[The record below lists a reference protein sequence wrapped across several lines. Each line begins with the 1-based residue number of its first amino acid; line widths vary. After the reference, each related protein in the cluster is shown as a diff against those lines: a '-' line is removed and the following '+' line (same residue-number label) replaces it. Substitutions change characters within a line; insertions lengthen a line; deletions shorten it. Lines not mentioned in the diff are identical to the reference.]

1 MKTLKFAGRYV
12 LRHWWQYLLGI
23 AALYVVD
30 QVNVY
35 VPEYTGNIIDGLTKE
50 TLNLDGAMSIVWMI
64 LGMGAAIAI
73 GRFCWR
79 FFIFGAARSIEK
91 EIRQDMYGHLST
103 LSMTYFNQ
111 RKTGDLM
118 AHFTNDLMAVRQL
131 LGMTVITAFDAS
143 VMMIL
148 VLYQMITSVDP
159 RLTAVAIVPLLVIC
173 VGDFFYGKV
182 MHKRFREKQAAFST
196 LTDQV
201 QESISGIRVIKAFVQ
216 ERKELQAFARTT
228 EAAKEKNLRVVRLHA
243 LMMPVM
249 DIIIGLSSL
258 ATLIYGGYLAIH
270 GEITVGQFVAFNSY
284 VGMLVW
290 PMMAVGECITS
301 ISQGTA
307 SLSRIHQIFEE
318 QPDIVDS
325 DVTDRDI
332 TALTGEIKLNHLT
345 FAYPTQPDVQV
356 LRDISVTIRPGE
368 TLAVIGRTGAGKTT
382 IPSLL
387 TRLYDVEDGMITIG
401 GRTLKEIPLAVL
413 REGIACVPQDNFLFS
428 DTLQANISF
437 GSQDKTIESVIHAA
451 QLACIHDNI
460 DAFPDK
466 YQTVV
471 GERGV
476 TLSGGQKQRSSIARA
491 LMKDAPI
498 LILDDALSAV
508 DTDTERK
515 ILDNL
520 RTVRASGP
528 DGQNDRITIIIAHR
542 ISTIQD
548 ADHILVLDD
557 GVMAEYGTHDELMAN
572 AGLYKSL
579 FDKQQLE
586 KQLREENPV
595 DDAESVKWPAAE
607 AESLKR
613 KDASADSTK
622 RKGGED
628 HV

>member
-1 MKTLKFAGRYV
+1 MVTTLKTLKFAARYV

-23 AALYVVD
+23 LALYLVD

-35 VPEYTGNIIDGLTKE
+35 VPEYTGNIIDGL
-50 TLNLDGAMSIVWMI
+50 LDSSLDMDGAMRIVLMI
-64 LGMGAAIAI
+64 LGMGAIIAV

-91 EIRQDMYGHLST
+91 EIRGDMYGHLST
-103 LSMTYFNQ
+103 LSMRYYNQ
-111 RKTGDLM
+111 HKTGDLM

-131 LGMTVITAFDAS
+131 LGMTVITAFDAT

-148 VLYQMITSVDP
+148 VLTQMITSVDP
-159 RLTAVAIVPLLVIC
+159 RLTGVSIIPLLVIA
-173 VGDFFYGKV
+173 VGDVFYGRL
-182 MHKRFREKQAAFST
+182 MHRRFREKQAAFST

-201 QESISGIRVIKAFVQ
+201 QETISGIRVIKAFVQ
-216 ERKELQAFARTT
+216 ERRELLAFAKTT
-228 EAAKEKNLRVVRLHA
+228 ENTKEKNLNVVRLQA
-243 LMMPVM
+243 LMMPLM
-249 DIIIGLSSL
+249 DIIIGCSSL
-258 ATLIYGGYLAIH
+258 LTLLYGGYLAIH

-284 VGMLVW
+284 IGMLVW

-307 SLSRIHQIFEE
+307 SLGRIFSIFQEK
-318 QPDIVDS
+318 PDIVDGGM
-325 DVTDRDI
+325 TDHSIRE
-332 TALTGEIKLNHLT
+332 LKGEVVMKNLT
-345 FAYPTQPDVQV
+345 FAYPGQPDVPV
-356 LRDISVTIRPGE
+356 LKDISVTIRPGE

-387 TRLYDVEDGMITIG
+387 TRLYDVPEDGMITIG
-401 GRTLKEIPLAVL
+401 GHTLREIPLSVL

-428 DTLQANISF
+428 DTLQNNIAF
-437 GSQDKTIESVIHAA
+437 GTHHDKSIESVIHAA
-451 QLACIHDNI
+451 ELACIHDNI
-460 DAFPDK
+460 AAFPEQ

-491 LMKDAPI
+491 LMKTTDPEVRSPI

-508 DTDTERK
+508 DTDTERQ

-520 RTVRASGP
+520 RTLRGGA
-528 DGQNDRITIIIAHR
+528 DDRITIIIAHR

-557 GVMAEYGTHDELMAN
+557 GNMVEYGTHDELIAN

-586 KQLREENPV
+586 KQLHEEHP
-595 DDAESVKWPAAE
+595 DHDTEGGAA
-607 AESLKR
+607 
-613 KDASADSTK
+613 
-622 RKGGED
+622 

>member
-23 AALYVVD
+23 LALYAVD
-30 QVNVY
+30 KINVY
-35 VPEYTGNIIDGLTKE
+35 VPRYTGDIIDGLTDG
-50 TLNLDGAMSIVWMI
+50 LLSLDGAMAIVKMV
-64 LGMGAAIAI
+64 LLMGAAIAF

-79 FFIFGAARSIEK
+79 FFLFGAARSIEK
-91 EIRQDMYGHLST
+91 EIRRDMYGHLST
-103 LSMTYFNQ
+103 LSMRYYNQ
-111 RKTGDLM
+111 HKTGDLM

-131 LGMTVITAFDAS
+131 LGMTVITAFDAT
-143 VMMIL
+143 VMMVL
-148 VLYQMITSVDP
+148 VLTEMIVSVDP
-159 RLTAVAIVPLLVIC
+159 RLTAVAIIPLLVIA
-173 VGDFFYGKV
+173 VGDVFYGRM

-201 QESISGIRVIKAFVQ
+201 QETISGIRVIKAFVQ
-216 ERKELQAFARTT
+216 ERRELDAFAQTT
-228 EAAKEKNLRVVRLHA
+228 GEAKEKNLGVVRLHA
-243 LMMPVM
+243 LMMPLM
-249 DIIIGLSSL
+249 DIIIGCSSL
-258 ATLIYGGYLAIH
+258 LTLLYGGYLAIH

-284 VGMLVW
+284 IGMLVW

-307 SLSRIHQIFEE
+307 SLSRIYHIFQEK
-318 QPDIVDS
+318 PDIVDGEE
-325 DVTDRDI
+325 TDHSI
-332 TALTGEIKLNHLT
+332 TRLSGSICLNNLT
-345 FAYPTQPDVQV
+345 FAYPGQPDVPV
-356 LRDISVTIRPGE
+356 LKDVSVTIQPGE
-368 TLAVIGRTGAGKTT
+368 TLAIIGRTGAGKTT

-387 TRLYDVEDGMITIG
+387 TRLYDVPRPRRGKKPMITIG
-401 GRTLKEIPLAVL
+401 GRDIREIPLSVL

-428 DTLQANISF
+428 DTLQNNIAF
-437 GSQDKTIESVIHAA
+437 GSQDKTLESVVHAA

-460 DAFPDK
+460 AEFPEQ

-491 LMKDAPI
+491 LMKTTDPSTKAPV

-508 DTDTERK
+508 DTDTERN

-520 RTVRASGP
+520 RTLRGE
-528 DGQNDRITIIIAHR
+528 GGERITIIIAHR

-548 ADHILVLDD
+548 ADHIMVLDD
-557 GVMAEYGTHDELMAN
+557 GQMVEYGTHDELIAL
-572 AGLYKSL
+572 GGQYKSL

-586 KQLREENPV
+586 KQLQEEHP
-595 DDAESVKWPAAE
+595 DHDAE
-607 AESLKR
+607 
-613 KDASADSTK
+613 
-622 RKGGED
+622 GGVE

>member
-12 LRHWWQYLLGI
+12 ARHWWQYVLGI
-23 AALYVVD
+23 LALYLVD
-30 QVNVY
+30 LVNVY
-35 VPEYTGNIIDGLTKE
+35 IPEYTGNILDGLTNGL
-50 TLNLDGAMSIVWMI
+50 TLDAVLGIVWKI
-64 LGMGAAIAI
+64 LGMGVIIAV

-103 LSMTYFNQ
+103 LSMRYFNQ
-111 RKTGDLM
+111 HKTGDLM

-131 LGMTVITAFDAS
+131 LGMTVITAFDAT
-143 VMMIL
+143 VMMVL
-148 VLYQMITSVDP
+148 VLGQMIFTVDP
-159 RLTAVAIVPLLVIC
+159 RLTGVAILPLLIIA
-173 VGDFFYGKV
+173 VGDVFYGRM

-196 LTDQV
+196 LSDQV
-201 QESISGIRVIKAFVQ
+201 QETISGIRVIKAFVQ
-216 ERKELQAFARTT
+216 ERKELYAFAKTT
-228 EAAKEKNLRVVRLHA
+228 EAAKEKNLNVVRLHA
-243 LMMPVM
+243 MMMPLM
-249 DIIIGLSSL
+249 DIIIGSSSL
-258 ATLIYGGYLAIH
+258 LTLIYGGYLAIH
-270 GEITVGQFVAFNSY
+270 GEITLGEFVAFNSY
-284 VGMLVW
+284 IGMLVW

-307 SLSRIHQIFEE
+307 SLSRIFGIFKEK
-318 QPDIVDS
+318 PDIVDS
-325 DVTDRDI
+325 EVTDHSITRLSGDI
-332 TALTGEIKLNHLT
+332 ALNNLT
-345 FAYPTQPDVQV
+345 FAYPGQPDVPV
-356 LRDISVTIRPGE
+356 LKDISVTIRPGE
-368 TLAVIGRTGAGKTT
+368 TLAIIGRTGAGKTT

-401 GRTLKEIPLAVL
+401 GRPLKEIPLTVL

-428 DTLQANISF
+428 DTLQNNIAF
-437 GSQDKTIESVIHAA
+437 GSADKSLESVIHAA
-451 QLACIHDNI
+451 KLACIHDNI
-460 DAFPDK
+460 AAFPDQ

-491 LMKDAPI
+491 LMKATAPQDSAPV

-508 DTDTERK
+508 DTDTERS

-520 RTVRASGP
+520 RTIRGSGAN
-528 DGQNDRITIIIAHR
+528 GENSLITIIIAHR

-557 GVMAEYGTHDELMAN
+557 GEMVEYGTHDELIAN

-586 KQLREENPV
+586 KQLREEHPAE
-595 DDAESVKWPAAE
+595 DAG
-607 AESLKR
+607 
-613 KDASADSTK
+613 SAKVRVYPGEGNQSTK
-622 RKGGED
+622 RKEAAE